1 MTEETKAA
9 TNFGADVFGEE
20 AIRTYLSKETAKK
33 LQATIREGKPLD
45 PSIAGEVAHG
55 IRHWAMDRG
64 ATHYTHWFLP
74 MTGATAE
81 KHDSFLELKD
91 GEPIMQFGGKN
102 LIVGEPDASSFPSG
116 GIRSTFEARG
126 YTAWDPTSPA
136 FIKRHSN
143 GATLCIPTAFCAYTG
158 EALDKKTPL
167 LRSMQALDK
176 SVKRLMRLF
185 GWPEAHVGCTL
196 GAEQEYFLVD
206 REYWKK
212 RPDLVLAGRTLFGA
226 PSAKGQQLE
235 EFQRRNQEL
244 VTALVTRVDPTSGAA
259 TVEIGHAQALLPK
272 SEQIGDEEIREGMH
286 LKVFVVDVKETEKG
300 PRIYISRTHAGL
312 VKRLFENEVPEIRAE
327 IVQIKSI
334 VREAGFRTKMAVY
347 STDPE
352 IDAVGAC
359 VGNKGARVNAIVEEI
374 GGEKIDIIPWSSDIL
389 DYIARALSPAKV
401 LIVQADENTKEA
413 KVVVPDEKLSLAI
426 GKEGQNARLAAK
438 LTGWKIDVKSY
449 TVAMQSGMLDTL
461 DEGEDDGE

>member
-1 MTEETKAA
+1 MTSKDFFLALDALEREKGISREKVIESLETALAIACKKH
-9 TNFGADVFGEE
+9 FGE
-20 AIRTYLSKETAKK
+20 ASNVIVKTNADKF
-33 LQATIREGKPLD
+33 TIRAYICKTVVEVVEVPEKEISLEDARLIKKSYKLGDEVLTEID
-45 PSIAGEVAHG
+45 PRTFGRIAAQNARQVIINSLHQ
-55 IRHWAMDRG
+55 
-64 ATHYTHWFLP
+64 
-74 MTGATAE
+74 AE
-81 KHDSFLELKD
+81 KDVTYSQFADKENELII
-91 GEPIMQFGGKN
+91 G
-102 LIVGEPDASSFPSG
+102 V
-116 GIRSTFEARG
+116 
-126 YTAWDPTSPA
+126 
-136 FIKRHSN
+136 
-143 GATLCIPTAFCAYTG
+143 
-158 EALDKKTPL
+158 
-167 LRSMQALDK
+167 
-176 SVKRLMRLF
+176 
-185 GWPEAHVGCTL
+185 
-196 GAEQEYFLVD
+196 
-206 REYWKK
+206 
-212 RPDLVLAGRTLFGA
+212 
-226 PSAKGQQLE
+226 
-235 EFQRRNQEL
+235 
-244 VTALVTRVDPTSGAA
+244 VTRVKEDGTIF
-259 TVEIGHAQALLPK
+259 VEIGKNQMEGML
-272 SEQIGDEEIREGMH
+272 SVNEQIPGERYQPGDRI
-286 LKVFVVDVKETEKG
+286 KVLVKRVRDGVGGTQV
-300 PRIYISRTHAGL
+300 ILSRASY
-312 VKRLFENEVPEIRAE
+312 VFIKRLFENEVPEIRAE